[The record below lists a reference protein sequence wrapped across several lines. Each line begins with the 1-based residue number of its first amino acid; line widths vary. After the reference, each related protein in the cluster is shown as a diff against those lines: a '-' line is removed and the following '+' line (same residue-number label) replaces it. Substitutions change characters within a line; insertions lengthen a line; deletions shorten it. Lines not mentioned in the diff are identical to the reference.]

1 MTEGLQR
8 MLFAWGIVMVL
19 FTALLFYRSMLTRP
33 EDDQVLADET
43 AISTP
48 ARERQALITKLNRM
62 RLLINA
68 MGVVSGVMLL
78 VIVGWAI
85 YLGF

>member
-1 MTEGLQR
+1 VTEGLQR

-33 EDDQVLADET
+33 EDDQLLVDET

-48 ARERQALITKLNRM
+48 AREQQALITKLNRM

-78 VIVGWAI
+78 VIVGWAV